1 MVIAVPTGIKIF
13 SWLATLYGGSLK
25 FNTPLVF
32 TIGFLALFT
41 IGGLTGVVL
50 SNASLDVAFHD
61 KSSLIFITSVLLP
74 ITTKNLNPEYIK
86 QFWVGLMDG
95 DGSIQVNH
103 WRKKNLQFRL
113 VIKLANL
120 PENVNMLKLISNCIG
135 GYVSFPKS
143 KGVTN
148 VIWKTDDRKIILSIL
163 SILEQYPP
171 LTSRLILQLEFLKE
185 CLAHNSVEKYLQ
197 TRNSKFFDQSNL
209 IDKLNNNFKKPS
221 YFNGW
226 LSGFVEAEGSFVL
239 RTKGYPSFT
248 IGQNNDLYLINLINQ
263 QFNGINKVLIKNKN
277 FYVIEIY
284 RKSLLLNIGAH
295 FVDYPLLGYKDLSYK
310 NWMNVISSNNTE

>member
-1 MVIAVPTGIKIF
+1 M
-13 SWLATLYGGSLK
+13 
-25 FNTPLVF
+25 
-32 TIGFLALFT
+32 
-41 IGGLTGVVL
+41 
-50 SNASLDVAFHD
+50 
-61 KSSLIFITSVLLP
+61 TSVLLP
-74 ITTKNLNPEYIK
+74 ITTKNLNPDFIK
-86 QFWVGLMDG
+86 QFWVGLMDAE
-95 DGSIQVNH
+95 GSIQVNQ

-197 TRNSKFFDQSNL
+197 TRHSKFIYQSNL
-209 IDKLNNNFKKPS
+209 IDKLNNNFNKPS
-221 YFNGW
+221 YFNAW
-226 LSGFVEAEGSFVL
+226 LSGFVEAEASFVL
-239 RTKGYPSFT
+239 RKKGYPSFT
-248 IGQNNDLYLINLINQ
+248 IGQNNDLYLINFINQ

-295 FVDYPLLGYKDLSYK
+295 FVDYPLLGYKNVSYK
-310 NWMNVISSNNTE
+310 NWMSVISSNNTE

>member
-1 MVIAVPTGIKIF
+1 MFI
-13 SWLATLYGGSLK
+13 L
-25 FNTPLVF
+25 
-32 TIGFLALFT
+32 GFLALFT
-41 IGGLTGVVL
+41 MGGITGVVL
-50 SNASLDVAFHD
+50 SNASLDIAFHD
-61 KSSLIFITSVLLP
+61 KSSLIVITSVLLP

-135 GYVSFPKS
+135 GYVSLPKS

-197 TRNSKFFDQSNL
+197 TRNSKFIDQSNL

-284 RKSLLLNIGAH
+284 RKSLLLNIGAQ